1 MVSINIVYE
10 QLRARGGAAPGRL
23 WQMEQTKPR
32 TLSPASWA
40 DSHTLTH
47 TLAVPWRVSVSC

>member
-40 DSHTLTH
+40 DSHTHTH
-47 TLAVPWRVSVSC
+47 THTHALAVP